1 MEPPTRKTT
10 RVDKEKRAEAL
21 FKLMLPYQQRWVA
34 DSSRFK
40 IWLKS
45 RQIGGSLGSAF
56 EAVASCMDKPFTD
69 WVVLSAGQRQSEEWM
84 LKGNRVARVVCDALG
99 MGTPDCRNSEVRFSN
114 GSRILALPANPDT
127 VRGYSANLVLDEFA
141 FHERPDR
148 IYEAIYPAISNPLR
162 GELKIR
168 IISTPAGRNSKFYE
182 IWNKSNELKFVR
194 HKTTIHTAIEE
205 GLPMNAEELKRG
217 LDDPD
222 AWEQEYEC
230 EFVDAANVLLPYT
243 LIDECV
249 SEEATIDFDYTT
261 GRQFFTGIDIGRKHD
276 LTVCWTLE
284 KVGDVYWTR
293 EVLTLK
299 DTPYHLQEE
308 LLSDRIN
315 RASFAAID
323 STGIGNAVSESLARR
338 FDYKLEECNFT
349 QGFKAKIF
357 PGLRRAFQERSV
369 RVPRDKAIRED
380 LHSVNEVTTPGGSKM
395 YRALRRA
402 DGHADR
408 CTALALANYA
418 SLLNR
423 GAGAISDTDNII
435 LGRAKL
441 AGLRPTLV

>member
-1 MEPPTRKTT
+1 MTKAE
-10 RVDKEKRAEAL
+10 RAKAL

-34 DSSRFK
+34 DDSRFK

-56 EAVASCMDKPFTD
+56 EAVASCVDKPNTD

-84 LKGNRVARVVCDALG
+84 LKGNRVARVVSDAMDLPK
-99 MGTPDCRNSEVRFSN
+99 PDCRTSEVRFTN

-162 GELKIR
+162 GELKLR

-182 IWNKSNELKFVR
+182 IWNKSEEMNFVR
-194 HKTTIHTAIEE
+194 HKTTIHSAIEE
-205 GLPMNAEELKRG
+205 GLPMDVEALKIG
-217 LDDPD
+217 LDDPE

-230 EFVDAANVLLPYT
+230 EFVDATNVLLPYT

-249 SEEATIDFDYTT
+249 SDEATLDCEETSGGTVRFV
-261 GRQFFTGIDIGRKHD
+261 GIDIGRKHD
-276 LTVCWTLE
+276 LTVAWTLE
-284 KVGDVYWTR
+284 KVGDVMWTK
-293 EVLTLK
+293 EVLVLRN
-299 DTPYHLQEE
+299 TPYHLQEE

-315 RASFAAID
+315 RATHAAID
-323 STGIGNAVSESLARR
+323 STGIGNAISESLAKR
-338 FDYKLEECNFT
+338 FAFKLEECTFT
-349 QGFKAKIF
+349 QGLKAKIF
-357 PGLRRAFQERSV
+357 PGLRRAFQERSI

-380 LHSVNEVTTPGGSKM
+380 LHSVNELTTPGGNKQ
-395 YRALRRA
+395 YRAVRRA

-418 SLLNR
+418 ALLNQ
-423 GAGAISDTDNII
+423 GSGAIQETSNIM

>member
-1 MEPPTRKTT
+1 
-10 RVDKEKRAEAL
+10 VDKEKRAEAL

-84 LKGNRVARVVCDALG
+84 LKGNRVARVVCNALG

-338 FDYKLEECNFT
+338 FEYKLEECNFT

>member
-1 MEPPTRKTT
+1 MT
-10 RVDKEKRAEAL
+10 KEERAKAL

-34 DSSRFK
+34 DTSRFK

-56 EAVASCMDKPFTD
+56 EAVASCVDKPNTD

-84 LKGNRVARVVCDALG
+84 LKGNRVARVVSDAMDLPK
-99 MGTPDCRNSEVRFSN
+99 PDCRTSEVRFTN

-162 GELKIR
+162 GELKLR
-168 IISTPAGRNSKFYE
+168 IISTPAGRNSKFFE
-182 IWNKSNELKFVR
+182 IWNKSEELNFVR
-194 HKTTIHTAIEE
+194 HKTTIHSAIEE
-205 GLPMNAEELKRG
+205 GLPMDVEALKTG
-217 LDDPD
+217 LDDPE

-230 EFVDAANVLLPYT
+230 EFVDATNVLLPYT

-249 SEEATIDFDYTT
+249 SDEATLDCEEENGNAVRFV
-261 GRQFFTGIDIGRKHD
+261 GIDIGRKHD
-276 LTVCWTLE
+276 LTVAWTLE
-284 KVGDVYWTR
+284 KVGDVMWTR
-293 EVLTLK
+293 EVLVLRN
-299 DTPYHLQEE
+299 TPYHLQEE
-308 LLSDRIN
+308 LLADRIN
-315 RASFAAID
+315 RATHAAID
-323 STGIGNAVSESLARR
+323 STGIGNAISESLAKR
-338 FDYKLEECNFT
+338 FAFKLEECTFT
-349 QGFKAKIF
+349 QGLKAKIF
-357 PGLRRAFQERSV
+357 PGLRRAFQERGL

-380 LHSVNEVTTPGGSKM
+380 LHSVNELTTPGGNKQ
-395 YRALRRA
+395 YRAVRRS

-418 SLLNR
+418 ALLNQ
-423 GAGAISDTDNII
+423 GSGAIQETDNIM

>member
-1 MEPPTRKTT
+1 M
-10 RVDKEKRAEAL
+10 DKEKRAQAL
-21 FKLMLPYQQRWVA
+21 FKLMLPYQQRWVS

-56 EAVASCMDKPFTD
+56 EAVASCLDSPSTD

-84 LKGNRVARVVCDALG
+84 LKGNRVARVVADALG
-99 MGTPDCRNSEVRFSN
+99 LDRPDCRTSEVRFSN

-141 FHERPDR
+141 FHEKPDR

-162 GELKIR
+162 GKLKIR
-168 IISTPAGRNSKFYE
+168 IISTPAGRNSKFFE
-182 IWNKSNELKFVR
+182 IWNKSDTLSFVR
-194 HKTTIHTAIEE
+194 HKTTIHSAIEE
-205 GLPMNAEELKRG
+205 GLPMDAEALKRG
-217 LDDPD
+217 LDDPE

-230 EFVDAANVLLPYT
+230 EFVDASNVLLPYT

-249 SEEATIDFDYTT
+249 SDEATIDCDEQM
-261 GRQFFTGIDIGRKHD
+261 GRAVRYVGIDIGRKHD

-284 KVGDVYWTR
+284 KVGDVMWTR
-293 EVLTLK
+293 EVLALR

-308 LLSDRIN
+308 LLSERIN
-315 RASFAAID
+315 KASYAAID
-323 STGIGNAVSESLARR
+323 STGIGNAVSESLANR
-338 FDYKLEECNFT
+338 FEYKLEQCNFS

-357 PGLRRAFQERSV
+357 PGLRRAFQERSL
-369 RVPRDKAIRED
+369 RVPRDHDIRED
-380 LHSVNEVTTPGGSKM
+380 LHSIDELTTPGGNKQ
-395 YRALRRA
+395 YRAMRKS

-418 SLLNR
+418 AVLNQ
-423 GAGAISDTDNII
+423 GTGAIQETDNIL
-435 LGRAKL
+435 LGRARL
-441 AGLRPTLV
+441 SGLRPTLA

>member
-1 MEPPTRKTT
+1 MT
-10 RVDKEKRAEAL
+10 KEERAKAL

-34 DSSRFK
+34 DTSRFK

-56 EAVASCMDKPFTD
+56 EAVASCVDKPNTD

-84 LKGNRVARVVCDALG
+84 LKGNRVARVVSDAMDLPK
-99 MGTPDCRNSEVRFSN
+99 PDCRTSEVRFTN

-162 GELKIR
+162 GELKLR
-168 IISTPAGRNSKFYE
+168 IISTPAGRNSKFFE
-182 IWNKSNELKFVR
+182 IWNKSEELNFVR
-194 HKTTIHTAIEE
+194 HKTTIHSAIEE
-205 GLPMNAEELKRG
+205 GLPMDVEALKTG
-217 LDDPD
+217 LDDPE

-230 EFVDAANVLLPYT
+230 EFVDATNVLLPYT

-249 SEEATIDFDYTT
+249 SDEATLDCEEENGNAVRFV
-261 GRQFFTGIDIGRKHD
+261 GIDIGRKHD
-276 LTVCWTLE
+276 LTVAWTLE
-284 KVGDVYWTR
+284 KVGDVMWTR
-293 EVLTLK
+293 EVLVLRN
-299 DTPYHLQEE
+299 TPYHLQEE
-308 LLSDRIN
+308 LLSDRIS
-315 RASFAAID
+315 RATHAAID
-323 STGIGNAVSESLARR
+323 STGIGNAISESLAKR
-338 FDYKLEECNFT
+338 FAFKLEECTFT
-349 QGFKAKIF
+349 QGLKAKIF
-357 PGLRRAFQERSV
+357 PGLRRAFQERGL

-380 LHSVNEVTTPGGSKM
+380 LHSVNELTTPGGNKQ
-395 YRALRRA
+395 YRAVRRS

-418 SLLNR
+418 ALLNQ
-423 GAGAISDTDNII
+423 GSGAIKETDNIM

>member
-1 MEPPTRKTT
+1 M
-10 RVDKEKRAEAL
+10 DKAKKAQAL
-21 FKLMLPYQQRWVA
+21 LKLMLPYQQRWVT
-34 DSSRFK
+34 DDSRFK

-56 EAVASCMDKPFTD
+56 EAVASCCDTPNTD
-69 WVVLSAGQRQSEEWM
+69 WVILSAGQRQSEEWM
-84 LKGNRVARVVCDALG
+84 VKGNRVARVVSDALE
-99 MGTPDCRNSEVRFSN
+99 MPSPDCRTSEVRFPN
-114 GSRILALPANPDT
+114 GSRIIALPANPDT

-168 IISTPAGRNSKFYE
+168 LISTPAGRNSKFFE
-182 IWNKSNELKFVR
+182 IWDKSKELGFVR
-194 HKTTIHTAIEE
+194 HKTTIHSAIEE
-205 GLPMNAEELKRG
+205 GLPMDAEELKRG

-222 AWEQEYEC
+222 SWAQEYEC

-249 SEEATIDFDYTT
+249 SDEATIECENDHGNSPRYV
-261 GRQFFTGIDIGRKHD
+261 GIDIGRKHD

-284 KVGDVYWTR
+284 KVGDVFWTR
-293 EVLTLK
+293 EVLALR

-308 LLSDRIN
+308 LLSERIN
-315 RASFAAID
+315 KASYAAID
-323 STGIGNAVSESLARR
+323 STGIGNALSESLANR
-338 FDYKLEECNFT
+338 FEYKLEQCNFT

-357 PGLRRAFQERSV
+357 PGLRRAFQERSL
-369 RVPRDKAIRED
+369 RVPRDSAIRED
-380 LHSVNEVTTPGGSKM
+380 LHSVNEVTTPGGNKQ

-418 SLLNR
+418 SVLNQ
-423 GAGAISDTDNII
+423 GSGAISDTENIM
-435 LGRAKL
+435 LGRARL
-441 AGLRPTLV
+441 SGLRPTLV

>member
-205 GLPMNAEELKRG
+205 GLPMNADELKRG

-299 DTPYHLQEE
+299 DTPYQLQEE
-308 LLSDRIN
+308 ILSDRIN

-338 FDYKLEECNFT
+338 FEYKLEECNFT

>member
-1 MEPPTRKTT
+1 M
-10 RVDKEKRAEAL
+10 DKEERAKAL

-34 DSSRFK
+34 DTSRFK

-45 RQIGGSLGSAF
+45 RQIGGSLGTAF
-56 EAVASCMDKPFTD
+56 EAVASCVDKPNTD

-84 LKGNRVARVVCDALG
+84 LKGNRVARIVSDAMDLPK
-99 MGTPDCRNSEVRFSN
+99 PDCRTSEVRFPN

-162 GELKIR
+162 GELKLR

-182 IWNKSNELKFVR
+182 IWNKAEELNFVK
-194 HKTTIHTAIEE
+194 HKTTIYSAIKE
-205 GLPMNAEELKRG
+205 GLPMDVEALKIG
-217 LDDPD
+217 LDDPE

-230 EFVDAANVLLPYT
+230 EFVDATNVLLPYT

-249 SEEATIDFDYTT
+249 SDEATLDCEEQNGNAVRFV
-261 GRQFFTGIDIGRKHD
+261 GIDIGRKHD
-276 LTVCWTLE
+276 LTVAWTLE
-284 KVGDVYWTR
+284 KVGDVMWTR
-293 EVLTLK
+293 EVLVLRN
-299 DTPYHLQEE
+299 TPYHLQEE

-315 RASFAAID
+315 RATHAAID
-323 STGIGNAVSESLARR
+323 STGIGNAISESLAKR
-338 FDYKLEECNFT
+338 FAFKLEECTFT
-349 QGFKAKIF
+349 QGLKAKIF
-357 PGLRRAFQERSV
+357 PGLRRAFQERGL

-380 LHSVNEVTTPGGSKM
+380 LHSVNELTTPGGNKQ
-395 YRALRRA
+395 YRAVRRS

-418 SLLNR
+418 ALLNQ
-423 GAGAISDTDNII
+423 GSGAIQDTDNIM
-435 LGRAKL
+435 LGRARL

>member
-1 MEPPTRKTT
+1 MT
-10 RVDKEKRAEAL
+10 KEERAKAL

-34 DSSRFK
+34 DTSRFK

-56 EAVASCMDKPFTD
+56 EAVASCVDKPNTD

-84 LKGNRVARVVCDALG
+84 LKGNRVARVVSDAMDLPK
-99 MGTPDCRNSEVRFSN
+99 PDCRTSEVRFTN

-162 GELKIR
+162 GELKLR
-168 IISTPAGRNSKFYE
+168 IISTPAGRNSKFFE
-182 IWNKSNELKFVR
+182 IWNKSEELNFVR
-194 HKTTIHTAIEE
+194 HKTTIHSAIEE
-205 GLPMNAEELKRG
+205 GLPMDVEALKTG
-217 LDDPD
+217 LDDPE

-230 EFVDAANVLLPYT
+230 EFVDATNVLLPYT

-249 SEEATIDFDYTT
+249 SDEATLDCEEENGNAVRFV
-261 GRQFFTGIDIGRKHD
+261 GIDIGRKHD
-276 LTVCWTLE
+276 LTVAWTLE
-284 KVGDVYWTR
+284 KVGDVMWTK
-293 EVLTLK
+293 EVLVLRN
-299 DTPYHLQEE
+299 TPYHLQEE

-315 RASFAAID
+315 RATHAAID
-323 STGIGNAVSESLARR
+323 STGIGNAISESLAKR
-338 FDYKLEECNFT
+338 FAFKLEECTFT
-349 QGFKAKIF
+349 QGLKAKIF
-357 PGLRRAFQERSV
+357 PGLRRAFQERGL

-380 LHSVNEVTTPGGSKM
+380 LHSVNELTTPGGNKQ
-395 YRALRRA
+395 YRAVRRS

-418 SLLNR
+418 ALLNQ
-423 GAGAISDTDNII
+423 GSGAIKETDNIM

>member
-1 MEPPTRKTT
+1 M
-10 RVDKEKRAEAL
+10 DKAELAKAL

-34 DSSRFK
+34 DTSRFK

-56 EAVASCMDKPFTD
+56 EAVASCCDTPNTD

-84 LKGNRVARVVCDALG
+84 LKGNRVARIVSDAMDLPK
-99 MGTPDCRNSEVRFSN
+99 PDCRTSEVRFPN

-162 GELKIR
+162 GELKLR

-182 IWNKSNELKFVR
+182 IWNKAEEMNFVR
-194 HKTTIHTAIEE
+194 HKTTIHSAIEE
-205 GLPMNAEELKRG
+205 GLPMDVEALKIG

-230 EFVDAANVLLPYT
+230 EFVDATNVLLPYT

-249 SEEATIDFDYTT
+249 SDDATIECDEDM
-261 GRQFFTGIDIGRKHD
+261 GRAVRYVGIDIGRKHD

-284 KVGDVYWTR
+284 KVGDVLWTR

-299 DTPYHLQEE
+299 NTPYHLQEE
-308 LLSDRIN
+308 LLSERIN
-315 RASFAAID
+315 KASYATID
-323 STGIGNAVSESLARR
+323 STGIGNALSESLANRYE
-338 FDYKLEECNFT
+338 YKLEQCNFT

-357 PGLRRAFQERSV
+357 PGLRRALQERSV
-369 RVPRDKAIRED
+369 RIPRDHAIRED
-380 LHSVNEVTTPGGSKM
+380 LHSVNELTTPGGNKQ
-395 YRALRRA
+395 YRAVRRS

-408 CTALALANYA
+408 CTALALATYA
-418 SLLNR
+418 SVMNQQT
-423 GAGAISDTDNII
+423 GAIGGIDNII

-441 AGLRPTLV
+441 AGLRPTLA

>member
-1 MEPPTRKTT
+1 M
-10 RVDKEKRAEAL
+10 DKEERAKAL

-34 DSSRFK
+34 DTSRFK

-45 RQIGGSLGSAF
+45 RQIGGSLGTAF
-56 EAVASCMDKPFTD
+56 EAVASCVDKPNTD

-84 LKGNRVARVVCDALG
+84 LKGNRGARIVSDAMDLPK
-99 MGTPDCRNSEVRFSN
+99 PDCRTSEVRFPN

-162 GELKIR
+162 GELKLR
-168 IISTPAGRNSKFYE
+168 IISTPAGRNSKFFE
-182 IWNKSNELKFVR
+182 IWNKSEELNFVR
-194 HKTTIHTAIEE
+194 HKTTIHSAIEE
-205 GLPMNAEELKRG
+205 GLPMDIEALKTG
-217 LDDPD
+217 LDDPE

-230 EFVDAANVLLPYT
+230 EFVDATNVLLPYT

-249 SEEATIDFDYTT
+249 SDEATLDCEEENGNAVRFV
-261 GRQFFTGIDIGRKHD
+261 GIDIGRKHD
-276 LTVCWTLE
+276 LTVAWTLE
-284 KVGDVYWTR
+284 KVGDVMWTR
-293 EVLTLK
+293 EVLVLRN
-299 DTPYHLQEE
+299 TPYHLQEE
-308 LLSDRIN
+308 LLSDRIS
-315 RASFAAID
+315 RATHAAID
-323 STGIGNAVSESLARR
+323 STGIGNAISESLAKR
-338 FDYKLEECNFT
+338 FAFKLEECTFT
-349 QGFKAKIF
+349 QGLKAKIF
-357 PGLRRAFQERSV
+357 PGLRRAFQERGL

-380 LHSVNEVTTPGGSKM
+380 LHSVNELTTPGGNKQ
-395 YRALRRA
+395 YRAVRRS

-418 SLLNR
+418 ALLNQ
-423 GAGAISDTDNII
+423 GSGAIQETSNIM

>member
-1 MEPPTRKTT
+1 M
-10 RVDKEKRAEAL
+10 DKEKRAKAL
-21 FKLMLPYQQRWVA
+21 FKLMLPYQQRWVS
-34 DSSRFK
+34 DESRFK

-56 EAVASCMDKPFTD
+56 EAVASCLDKPNTD

-84 LKGNRVARVVCDALG
+84 LKGNRVARMVSDALALDK
-99 MGTPDCRNSEVRFSN
+99 PDCRTSEVRFTN

-162 GELKIR
+162 GELKLR
-168 IISTPAGRNSKFYE
+168 IISTPAGRNSKFFE
-182 IWNKSNELKFVR
+182 IWNKSEELNFVR
-194 HKTTIHTAIEE
+194 HKTTIHSAIEE
-205 GLPMNAEELKRG
+205 GLPMDVEALKLG
-217 LDDPD
+217 LDDPE

-230 EFVDAANVLLPYT
+230 EFVDATNVLLPYT

-249 SEEATIDFDYTT
+249 SDEATLDCEEENGNAVRFV
-261 GRQFFTGIDIGRKHD
+261 GIDIGRKHD
-276 LTVCWTLE
+276 LTVAWTLE
-284 KVGDVYWTR
+284 KVGDVMWTR
-293 EVLTLK
+293 EVLVLRN
-299 DTPYHLQEE
+299 TPYHLQEE

-315 RASFAAID
+315 RATHAAID
-323 STGIGNAVSESLARR
+323 STGIGNAISESLAKR
-338 FDYKLEECNFT
+338 FAFKLEECTFT
-349 QGFKAKIF
+349 QGLKAKIF
-357 PGLRRAFQERSV
+357 PGLRRAFQERGI
-369 RVPRDKAIRED
+369 RIPRDNAVRED
-380 LHSVNEVTTPGGSKM
+380 LHSVNELTTPGGNKQ

-418 SLLNR
+418 ALLNQ
-423 GAGAISDTDNII
+423 GSGAIQDTDNIM

>member
-1 MEPPTRKTT
+1 MTKAE
-10 RVDKEKRAEAL
+10 RAKAL

-34 DSSRFK
+34 DDSRFK

-56 EAVASCMDKPFTD
+56 EAVASCADKPNTD

-84 LKGNRVARVVCDALG
+84 LKGNRVARVVADALG
-99 MGTPDCRNSEVRFSN
+99 LPKPDCRTSEVRFAN

-162 GELKIR
+162 GELKLR
-168 IISTPAGRNSKFYE
+168 IISTPAGRNSKFFE
-182 IWNKSNELKFVR
+182 IWNKAEELNFVR
-194 HKTTIHTAIEE
+194 HKTTIHSAVEE
-205 GLPMNAEELKRG
+205 GLPMDVEALKTG
-217 LDDPD
+217 LDDPE

-230 EFVDAANVLLPYT
+230 EFVDATNVLLPYT

-249 SEEATIDFDYTT
+249 SDEATLDCEEVNGGAVRFV
-261 GRQFFTGIDIGRKHD
+261 GIDIGRKHD

-284 KVGDVYWTR
+284 KVGDVMWTR
-293 EVLTLK
+293 EVLVLRN
-299 DTPYHLQEE
+299 TPYHLQEE

-315 RASFAAID
+315 KATHAAID
-323 STGIGNAVSESLARR
+323 STGIGNAISESLAKR
-338 FDYKLEECNFT
+338 FEFKLEECNFT
-349 QGFKAKIF
+349 QGLKAKLF
-357 PGLRRAFQERSV
+357 PGLRRAFQERSI
-369 RVPRDKAIRED
+369 RVPRDKVVRED
-380 LHSVNEVTTPGGSKM
+380 LHSVNELTTPGGNKQ
-395 YRALRRA
+395 YRAVRRA

-418 SLLNR
+418 ALLNQ
-423 GAGAISDTDNII
+423 GSGTIGDTDNIM
-435 LGRAKL
+435 LGRARL
-441 AGLRPTLV
+441 AGLRPTLA

>member
-1 MEPPTRKTT
+1 
-10 RVDKEKRAEAL
+10 
-21 FKLMLPYQQRWVA
+21 
-34 DSSRFK
+34 
-40 IWLKS
+40 
-45 RQIGGSLGSAF
+45 
-56 EAVASCMDKPFTD
+56 
-69 WVVLSAGQRQSEEWM
+69 
-84 LKGNRVARVVCDALG
+84 
-99 MGTPDCRNSEVRFSN
+99 
-114 GSRILALPANPDT
+114 
-127 VRGYSANLVLDEFA
+127 
-141 FHERPDR
+141 
-148 IYEAIYPAISNPLR
+148 
-162 GELKIR
+162 
-168 IISTPAGRNSKFYE
+168 
-182 IWNKSNELKFVR
+182 
-194 HKTTIHTAIEE
+194 
-205 GLPMNAEELKRG
+205 MNAEELKRG

>member
-1 MEPPTRKTT
+1 
-10 RVDKEKRAEAL
+10 
-21 FKLMLPYQQRWVA
+21 
-34 DSSRFK
+34 
-40 IWLKS
+40 
-45 RQIGGSLGSAF
+45 
-56 EAVASCMDKPFTD
+56 MDKPFTD

-84 LKGNRVARVVCDALG
+84 LKGNRVARVVCNALG

-338 FDYKLEECNFT
+338 FEYKLEECNFT

>member
-1 MEPPTRKTT
+1 M
-10 RVDKEKRAEAL
+10 DKEERAKAL

-34 DSSRFK
+34 DTSRFK

-45 RQIGGSLGSAF
+45 RQIGGSLGTAF
-56 EAVASCMDKPFTD
+56 EAVASCVDKPNTD

-84 LKGNRVARVVCDALG
+84 LKGNRVARIVSDAMDLPK
-99 MGTPDCRNSEVRFSN
+99 PDCRTSEVRFPN

-162 GELKIR
+162 GELKLR
-168 IISTPAGRNSKFYE
+168 IISTPAGRNSKFFE
-182 IWNKSNELKFVR
+182 IWNKSEELNFVR
-194 HKTTIHTAIEE
+194 HKTTIHSAIEE
-205 GLPMNAEELKRG
+205 GLPMDVEALKLG
-217 LDDPD
+217 LDDPE

-230 EFVDAANVLLPYT
+230 EFVDATNVLLPYT

-249 SEEATIDFDYTT
+249 SDEATQDCEEESGGAVRFV
-261 GRQFFTGIDIGRKHD
+261 GIDIGRKHD
-276 LTVCWTLE
+276 LTVAWTLE
-284 KVGDVYWTR
+284 KVGDVMWTR
-293 EVLTLK
+293 EVLVLRN
-299 DTPYHLQEE
+299 TPYHLQEE

-315 RASFAAID
+315 RATHAAID
-323 STGIGNAVSESLARR
+323 STGIGNAISESLAKR
-338 FDYKLEECNFT
+338 FAFKLEECTFT
-349 QGFKAKIF
+349 QGLKAKIF
-357 PGLRRAFQERSV
+357 PGLRRAFQERGL

-380 LHSVNEVTTPGGSKM
+380 LHSVNELTTPGGNKQ
-395 YRALRRA
+395 YRAVRRS

-418 SLLNR
+418 ALLNQ
-423 GAGAISDTDNII
+423 GSGAIQETSNIM

>member
-1 MEPPTRKTT
+1 MTKAE
-10 RVDKEKRAEAL
+10 RAKAL

-56 EAVASCMDKPFTD
+56 EAVASCVDKANTD

-84 LKGNRVARVVCDALG
+84 LKGNRVARVVSDAMDLPK
-99 MGTPDCRNSEVRFSN
+99 PDCRTSEVRFPN

-162 GELKIR
+162 GELKLR
-168 IISTPAGRNSKFYE
+168 IISTPAGRNSKFFE
-182 IWNKSNELKFVR
+182 IWNKAEELNFVR
-194 HKTTIHTAIEE
+194 HKTTIHSAIEE
-205 GLPMNAEELKRG
+205 GLPMDVEALKIG
-217 LDDPD
+217 LDDPE

-230 EFVDAANVLLPYT
+230 EFVDATNVLLPYT

-249 SEEATIDFDYTT
+249 SDEATLDCEEPNGGVTRFV
-261 GRQFFTGIDIGRKHD
+261 GIDIGRKHD

-284 KVGDVYWTR
+284 KVGDVMWTR
-293 EVLTLK
+293 EVLVLRN
-299 DTPYHLQEE
+299 TPYHLQEE

-315 RASFAAID
+315 KATHAAID
-323 STGIGNAVSESLARR
+323 ATGIGNAISESLAKRYD
-338 FDYKLEECNFT
+338 FKLEECNFT
-349 QGFKAKIF
+349 QGLKAKLF
-357 PGLRRAFQERSV
+357 PGLRRAFQERSI

-380 LHSVNEVTTPGGSKM
+380 LHSVNELTTPGGNKQ
-395 YRALRRA
+395 YRAVRRA

-418 SLLNR
+418 ALLNQ
-423 GAGAISDTDNII
+423 GSGTIGDTDNIM
-435 LGRAKL
+435 LGRARL
-441 AGLRPTLV
+441 AGLRPTLA

>member
-1 MEPPTRKTT
+1 M
-10 RVDKEKRAEAL
+10 DKEKRAEAL

-205 GLPMNAEELKRG
+205 GLPMNADELKRG

-338 FDYKLEECNFT
+338 FEYKLEECNFT

>member
-1 MEPPTRKTT
+1 M
-10 RVDKEKRAEAL
+10 DKEERAKAL

-34 DSSRFK
+34 DTSRFK

-45 RQIGGSLGSAF
+45 RQIGGSLGTAF
-56 EAVASCMDKPFTD
+56 EAVASCVDKPNTD

-84 LKGNRVARVVCDALG
+84 LKGNRVARIVSDAMDLPK
-99 MGTPDCRNSEVRFSN
+99 PDCRTSEVRFPN

-162 GELKIR
+162 GELKLR
-168 IISTPAGRNSKFYE
+168 IISTPAGRNSKFFE
-182 IWNKSNELKFVR
+182 IWNKSEELNFVR
-194 HKTTIHTAIEE
+194 HKTTIHSAIEE
-205 GLPMNAEELKRG
+205 GLPMDVEALKLG
-217 LDDPD
+217 LDDPE

-230 EFVDAANVLLPYT
+230 EFVDATNVLLPYT

-249 SEEATIDFDYTT
+249 SDEATLDCEEENGNAVRFV
-261 GRQFFTGIDIGRKHD
+261 GIDIGRKHD
-276 LTVCWTLE
+276 LTVAWTLE
-284 KVGDVYWTR
+284 KVGDVMWTR
-293 EVLTLK
+293 EVLVLRN
-299 DTPYHLQEE
+299 TPYHLQEE
-308 LLSDRIN
+308 LLADRIN
-315 RASFAAID
+315 RATHAAID
-323 STGIGNAVSESLARR
+323 STGIGNAISESLAKR
-338 FDYKLEECNFT
+338 FAFKLEECTFT
-349 QGFKAKIF
+349 QGLKAKIF
-357 PGLRRAFQERSV
+357 PGLRRAFQERGL

-380 LHSVNEVTTPGGSKM
+380 LHSVNELTTPGGNKQ
-395 YRALRRA
+395 YRAVRRS

-418 SLLNR
+418 ALLNQ
-423 GAGAISDTDNII
+423 GSGAIQETSNIM

>member
-1 MEPPTRKTT
+1 MT
-10 RVDKEKRAEAL
+10 KEERAKAL

-34 DSSRFK
+34 DTSRFK

-45 RQIGGSLGSAF
+45 RQIGGSLGTAF
-56 EAVASCMDKPFTD
+56 EAVASCVDKPNTD

-84 LKGNRVARVVCDALG
+84 LKGNRVARIVSDAMDLPK
-99 MGTPDCRNSEVRFSN
+99 PDCRTSEVRFTN

-162 GELKIR
+162 GELKLR
-168 IISTPAGRNSKFYE
+168 IISTPAGRNSKFFE
-182 IWNKSNELKFVR
+182 IWNKSEELNFVR
-194 HKTTIHTAIEE
+194 HKTTIHSAIEE
-205 GLPMNAEELKRG
+205 GLPMDIEALKTG
-217 LDDPD
+217 LDDPE

-230 EFVDAANVLLPYT
+230 EFVDATNVLLPYT

-249 SEEATIDFDYTT
+249 SDEATQDCEEESGGAVRFV
-261 GRQFFTGIDIGRKHD
+261 GIDIGRKHD
-276 LTVCWTLE
+276 LTVAWTLE
-284 KVGDVYWTR
+284 KVGDVMWTR
-293 EVLTLK
+293 EVLVLRN
-299 DTPYHLQEE
+299 TPYHLQEE

-315 RASFAAID
+315 RATHAAID
-323 STGIGNAVSESLARR
+323 STGIGNAISESLAKR
-338 FDYKLEECNFT
+338 FAFKLEECTFT
-349 QGFKAKIF
+349 QGLKAKIF
-357 PGLRRAFQERSV
+357 PGLRRAFQERGL
-369 RVPRDKAIRED
+369 RVPRDRAIRED
-380 LHSVNEVTTPGGSKM
+380 LHSVNELTTPGGNKQ
-395 YRALRRA
+395 YRAVRRS

-418 SLLNR
+418 ALLNQ
-423 GAGAISDTDNII
+423 GSGAIQETSNIM

>member
-1 MEPPTRKTT
+1 M
-10 RVDKEKRAEAL
+10 DKEAKIKAM
-21 FKLMLPYQQRWVA
+21 FGLMLPYQQRWVA
-34 DSSRFK
+34 DDSRFK

-56 EAVASCMDKPFTD
+56 EAVADCIDKPNTD

-84 LKGNRVARVVCDALG
+84 VKGHRVAKVVSDALDAG
-99 MGTPDCRNSEVRFSN
+99 KPDCRTSEVRFSN
-114 GSRILALPANPDT
+114 GSRILALPANPET

-141 FHERPDR
+141 FHEKPDR

-168 IISTPAGRNSKFYE
+168 LISTPAGRNSKFFE
-182 IWNKSNELKFVR
+182 IWDKSKELGFVR
-194 HKTTIHTAIEE
+194 HTTTIHTAIEE
-205 GLPMNAEELKRG
+205 GLPMDAEELKRG
-217 LDDPD
+217 LDDPESW
-222 AWEQEYEC
+222 AQEYEC

-249 SEEATIDFDYTT
+249 SDEATKDCDAQGANPKFV
-261 GRQFFTGIDIGRKHD
+261 GIDIGRKHD

-284 KVGDVYWTR
+284 KVGDVLWTR
-293 EVLTLK
+293 EVLALR

-308 LLSDRIN
+308 LLSERIN
-315 RASFAAID
+315 KASYAAID
-323 STGIGNAVSESLARR
+323 STGIGNALSESLANR
-338 FDYKLEECNFT
+338 FEYKLEQCNFT

-357 PGLRRAFQERSV
+357 PGLRRSFQARAL
-369 RVPRDKAIRED
+369 RVPRDPAIRED
-380 LHSVNEVTTPGGSKM
+380 LHSVNEVTTPGGNKQ

-418 SLLNR
+418 SVLNQ
-423 GAGAISDTDNII
+423 GTGAISDTDNIM
-435 LGRAKL
+435 LGRARL
-441 AGLRPTLV
+441 SGLRPTLV

>member
-1 MEPPTRKTT
+1 MT
-10 RVDKEKRAEAL
+10 KEERAKAL

-34 DSSRFK
+34 DTSRFK

-45 RQIGGSLGSAF
+45 RQIGGSLGTAF
-56 EAVASCMDKPFTD
+56 EAVASCVDKPNTD

-84 LKGNRVARVVCDALG
+84 LKGNRVARVVSDAMDLPK
-99 MGTPDCRNSEVRFSN
+99 PDCRTSEVRFPN

-162 GELKIR
+162 GELKLR
-168 IISTPAGRNSKFYE
+168 IISTPAGRNSKFFE
-182 IWNKSNELKFVR
+182 IWNKSEELNFVR
-194 HKTTIHTAIEE
+194 HKTTIHSAIEE
-205 GLPMNAEELKRG
+205 GLPMDVEALKLG
-217 LDDPD
+217 LDDPE

-230 EFVDAANVLLPYT
+230 EFVDATNVLLPYT

-249 SEEATIDFDYTT
+249 SDEATQDCEEESGGAVRFV
-261 GRQFFTGIDIGRKHD
+261 GIDIGRKHD
-276 LTVCWTLE
+276 LTVAWTLE
-284 KVGDVYWTR
+284 KVGDVMWTR
-293 EVLTLK
+293 EVLVLRN
-299 DTPYHLQEE
+299 TPYHLQEE

-315 RASFAAID
+315 RATHAAID
-323 STGIGNAVSESLARR
+323 STGIGNAISESLAKR
-338 FDYKLEECNFT
+338 FAFKLEECTFT
-349 QGFKAKIF
+349 QGLKAKIF
-357 PGLRRAFQERSV
+357 PGLRRAFQERGL
-369 RVPRDKAIRED
+369 RVPRDRAIRED
-380 LHSVNEVTTPGGSKM
+380 LHSVNELTTTGGNKQ
-395 YRALRRA
+395 YRAVRRS

-418 SLLNR
+418 ALLNQ
-423 GAGAISDTDNII
+423 GSGAIQETSNIM

>member
-1 MEPPTRKTT
+1 
-10 RVDKEKRAEAL
+10 
-21 FKLMLPYQQRWVA
+21 MLPYQQRWVA

-84 LKGNRVARVVCDALG
+84 LKGNRVARVVCNALG

-338 FDYKLEECNFT
+338 FEYKLEECNFT

>member
-1 MEPPTRKTT
+1 
-10 RVDKEKRAEAL
+10 VDKEKRAEAL

-338 FDYKLEECNFT
+338 FEYKLEECNFT

>member
-1 MEPPTRKTT
+1 MT
-10 RVDKEKRAEAL
+10 KEERAKAL

-34 DSSRFK
+34 DTSRFK

-56 EAVASCMDKPFTD
+56 EAVASCVDKPNTD

-84 LKGNRVARVVCDALG
+84 LKGNRVARVVSDAMDLPK
-99 MGTPDCRNSEVRFSN
+99 PDCRTSEARFTN

-162 GELKIR
+162 GELKLR
-168 IISTPAGRNSKFYE
+168 IISTPAGRNSKFFE
-182 IWNKSNELKFVR
+182 IWNKSEELNFVR
-194 HKTTIHTAIEE
+194 HKTTIHSAIEE
-205 GLPMNAEELKRG
+205 GLPMDVEALKTG
-217 LDDPD
+217 LDDPE

-230 EFVDAANVLLPYT
+230 EFVDATNVLLPYT

-249 SEEATIDFDYTT
+249 SDEATLDCEEENGNAVRFV
-261 GRQFFTGIDIGRKHD
+261 GIDIGRKHD
-276 LTVCWTLE
+276 LTVAWTLE
-284 KVGDVYWTR
+284 KVGDVMWTR
-293 EVLTLK
+293 EVLVLRN
-299 DTPYHLQEE
+299 TPYHLQEE
-308 LLSDRIN
+308 LLADRIN
-315 RASFAAID
+315 RATHAAID
-323 STGIGNAVSESLARR
+323 STGIGNAISESLAKR
-338 FDYKLEECNFT
+338 FDFKLEECNFT
-349 QGFKAKIF
+349 QGLKAKIF
-357 PGLRRAFQERSV
+357 PGLRRAFQERGL

-380 LHSVNEVTTPGGSKM
+380 LHSVNELTTPGGNKQ
-395 YRALRRA
+395 YRAVRRS

-418 SLLNR
+418 ALLNQ
-423 GAGAISDTDNII
+423 GSGAIQETDNIM

>member
-1 MEPPTRKTT
+1 MT
-10 RVDKEKRAEAL
+10 KEERAKAL

-34 DSSRFK
+34 DTSRFK

-45 RQIGGSLGSAF
+45 RQIGGSLGTAF
-56 EAVASCMDKPFTD
+56 EAVASCVDKPNTD

-84 LKGNRVARVVCDALG
+84 LKGNRVARVVSDAMDLPK
-99 MGTPDCRNSEVRFSN
+99 PDCRTSEVRFTN

-162 GELKIR
+162 GELKLR
-168 IISTPAGRNSKFYE
+168 IISTPAGRNSKFFE
-182 IWNKSNELKFVR
+182 IWHKSDELNFVK
-194 HKTTIHTAIEE
+194 HKTTIYSAIEE
-205 GLPMNAEELKRG
+205 GLPMDVEELKRG
-217 LDDPD
+217 LDDPE

-230 EFVDAANVLLPYT
+230 EFVDATNVLLPYT

-249 SEEATIDFDYTT
+249 SDEATLDCEEENGNAVRFV
-261 GRQFFTGIDIGRKHD
+261 GIDIGRKHD
-276 LTVCWTLE
+276 LTVAWTLE
-284 KVGDVYWTR
+284 KVGDVMWTR
-293 EVLTLK
+293 EVLVLRN
-299 DTPYHLQEE
+299 TPYHLQEE
-308 LLSDRIN
+308 LLSDRIS
-315 RASFAAID
+315 RATHAAID
-323 STGIGNAVSESLARR
+323 STGIGNAISESLAKR
-338 FDYKLEECNFT
+338 FAFKLEECTFT
-349 QGFKAKIF
+349 QGLKAKIF
-357 PGLRRAFQERSV
+357 PGLRRAFQERGL

-380 LHSVNEVTTPGGSKM
+380 LHSVNELTTPGGNKQ
-395 YRALRRA
+395 YRAVRRS

-418 SLLNR
+418 ALLNQ
-423 GAGAISDTDNII
+423 GSGAIKETDNIM